1 MIGWAKPPV
10 KYYFSEQ
17 RTEGGGVEP
26 QWLMSRSP
34 VWQTVSSTHWQ
45 HLPDPSLPNTIYSQY
60 WTTDVLWITALWYI
74 SKYHSVPNREDT
86 TGKRRSP
93 MKAVRIHQFGG
104 PEVLT
109 YEDVPDPRPRKDQVL
124 VRVRAC
130 AMNHLDIWVRKG
142 LPGVNLPHIL
152 GSDIAG
158 EIVEVGEYVTGL
170 KSGQRVLIAPMHFC
184 NRCPKCV
191 AGLQNQ
197 CREFTVLGNAVDGGN
212 CELIAVPAVNV
223 IPIPDPLDFNQAAS
237 VPLVFLTAWHML
249 TGRAAIRPG
258 QTVLILGANSGVGI
272 AAIQIAKM
280 FHARVITTAGD
291 ERKVERAREL
301 GADYV
306 INHYQQKISQEVRK
320 ITNFEGVDIVLEHVG
335 AATWDESV
343 KSLKAAGTLVT
354 CGATTGPKAEIDLR
368 FLFSRQLSLLGSY
381 MGTMSELHEVLG
393 HVFAGRLK
401 PVIDHIFPLKDIRIA
416 HEYLEKSQ
424 MFGKIVLNP

>member
-1 MIGWAKPPV
+1 
-10 KYYFSEQ
+10 
-17 RTEGGGVEP
+17 
-26 QWLMSRSP
+26 
-34 VWQTVSSTHWQ
+34 
-45 HLPDPSLPNTIYSQY
+45 
-60 WTTDVLWITALWYI
+60 
-74 SKYHSVPNREDT
+74 
-86 TGKRRSP
+86 

-109 YEDVPDPRPRKDQVL
+109 YEDVPDPKPRKDQVL
-124 VRVRAC
+124 IRVRAC
-130 AMNHLDIWVRKG
+130 AMNHLDIFVRQG
-142 LPGVNLPHIL
+142 LPGVNLPHIS

-158 EIVEVGEYVTGL
+158 EIVEVGDYVTRF
-170 KSGQRVLIAPMHFC
+170 KPGQRVIVAPLHFC
-184 NRCPKCV
+184 NQCAKCV

-197 CREFTVLGNAVDGGN
+197 CREFTVLGNGVDGGN
-212 CELIAVPAVNV
+212 CELFVAPAVSV
-223 IPIPDPLDFNQAAS
+223 IPIPDSLDFNQAAS
-237 VPLVFLTAWHML
+237 VPLVFLTAWQML

-280 FHARVITTAGD
+280 FQARVITTAGD
-291 ERKVERAREL
+291 ERKTAAAFEL

-306 INHYQQKISQEVRK
+306 IDHYKQKISQEVRR
-320 ITNFEGVDIVLEHVG
+320 ITNFEGADIVLEHVG
-335 AATWDESV
+335 AATWSESV

-381 MGTMSELHEVLG
+381 MGTMSELNEVLG

-401 PVIDHIFPLKDIRIA
+401 PVIDHVFSLKDVRLA